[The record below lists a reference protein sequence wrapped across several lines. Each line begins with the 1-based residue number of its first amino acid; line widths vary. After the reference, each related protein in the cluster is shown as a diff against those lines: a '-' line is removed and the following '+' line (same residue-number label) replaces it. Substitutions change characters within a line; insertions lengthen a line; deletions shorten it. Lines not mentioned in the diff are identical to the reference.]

1 VAGFPETGVGGA
13 GDCERGVVVVLFCC
27 GGPLAQADFDGSWGG
42 FFGVDA
48 VADLLIEC
56 GRVSPVGMGRDLYF
70 LWECVGL
77 VRARVVFSKNDLPAG
92 ELTSE

>member
-1 VAGFPETGVGGA
+1 VETGVGGA

-48 VADLLIEC
+48 VADLLI
-56 GRVSPVGMGRDLYF
+56 
-70 LWECVGL
+70 
-77 VRARVVFSKNDLPAG
+77 
-92 ELTSE
+92 LTRGSQQGQEG

>member
-27 GGPLAQADFDGSWGG
+27 GGPLAQADFVGSWVG

-48 VADLLIEC
+48 VADLLILKRE
-56 GRVSPVGMGRDLYF
+56 G
-70 LWECVGL
+70 
-77 VRARVVFSKNDLPAG
+77 
-92 ELTSE
+92 

>member
-1 VAGFPETGVGGA
+1 MAGFPETGVGGA

-48 VADLLIEC
+48 VADLLILKKRMSAGP
-56 GRVSPVGMGRDLYF
+56 GRTRRDLK
-70 LWECVGL
+70 
-77 VRARVVFSKNDLPAG
+77 RKNG
-92 ELTSE
+92 M

>member
-48 VADLLIEC
+48 VADLLILIKKSSAGP
-56 GRVSPVGMGRDLYF
+56 GRTRKDLKRKNGM
-70 LWECVGL
+70 
-77 VRARVVFSKNDLPAG
+77 
-92 ELTSE
+92 

>member
-1 VAGFPETGVGGA
+1 MAGFPEAGVGGA

-48 VADLLIEC
+48 VADLLILKRRRLAGP
-56 GRVSPVGMGRDLYF
+56 GRMRRDLK
-70 LWECVGL
+70 
-77 VRARVVFSKNDLPAG
+77 RKNG
-92 ELTSE
+92 M

>member
-1 VAGFPETGVGGA
+1 MAEFPETGVGGA

-48 VADLLIEC
+48 VADLLILKRRRLTEP
-56 GRVSPVGMGRDLYF
+56 GRMRRDLKRKE
-70 LWECVGL
+70 WG
-77 VRARVVFSKNDLPAG
+77 VRYKLRSTRM
-92 ELTSE
+92 E

>member
-48 VADLLIEC
+48 VADLLILERRRLARP
-56 GRVSPVGMGRDLYF
+56 GRMRRDLKRNN
-70 LWECVGL
+70 GM
-77 VRARVVFSKNDLPAG
+77 
-92 ELTSE
+92 

>member
-1 VAGFPETGVGGA
+1 VAGFPEMGVGGA
-13 GDCERGVVVVLFCC
+13 GDCERGVVEVLFCC

-56 GRVSPVGMGRDLYF
+56 GRVSPVGMGERSGF
-70 LWECVGL
+70 FVGVCGSSTRSGGL
-77 VRARVVFSKNDLPAG
+77 FEK
-92 ELTSE
+92 